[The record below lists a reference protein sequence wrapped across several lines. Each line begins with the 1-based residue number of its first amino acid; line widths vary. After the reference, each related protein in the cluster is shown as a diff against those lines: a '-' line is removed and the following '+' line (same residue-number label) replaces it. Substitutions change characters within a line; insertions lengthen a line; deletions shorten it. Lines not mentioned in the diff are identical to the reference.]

1 MKELLQEVK
10 EYLLLRKE
18 AKAVSKQQVLNAE
31 ACRLVTIREVYT
43 HPDSDVTQYG
53 LFLGENLVDVY
64 PERSQKLLE
73 RMFALREYYVNMW
86 TGVYQVK

>member
-10 EYLLLRKE
+10 EYLRLRRE
-18 AKAVSKQQVLNAE
+18 SKAVSKQQVLNAE

-43 HPDSDVTQYG
+43 HPDINAQYG
-53 LFLGENLVDVY
+53 LFLGENLVDIY
-64 PERSQKLLE
+64 PECSQKLLE

-86 TGVYQVK
+86 TGAYQVK